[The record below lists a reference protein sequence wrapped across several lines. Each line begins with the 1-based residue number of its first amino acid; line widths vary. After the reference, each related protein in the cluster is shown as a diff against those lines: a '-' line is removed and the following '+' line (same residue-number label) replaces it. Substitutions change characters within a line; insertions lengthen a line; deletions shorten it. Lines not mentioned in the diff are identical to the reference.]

1 MIIIYRLPV
10 ESAERNA
17 FQPASITNQFQK
29 LKLNTGTNQ
38 SYVRGG
44 QVFQPSPG
52 INKFK
57 PPQSTGSYQ
66 QQAVGSQKTVQPPP
80 GFEHI
85 QPLPGFK
92 HLQPHPGFKQIG
104 PPPGFG
110 CNINRL
116 LSQSSITQPKTQ

>member
-1 MIIIYRLPV
+1 MAIR
-10 ESAERNA
+10 SAERIT
-17 FQPASITNQFQK
+17 FQPAPINDQFQK
-29 LKLNTGTNQ
+29 RKLSTGTNQ

-44 QVFQPSPG
+44 QVYQPPPG
-52 INKFK
+52 IQ

-66 QQAVGSQKTVQPPP
+66 QKAVGGQKTVKPPP
-80 GFEHI
+80 GFEHL

-104 PPPGFG
+104 PSPGFSY
-110 CNINRL
+110 NMNLL